1 MRADTCGN
9 PFSGYGSYTIAAGLA
24 CFWALS
30 LAGVVYDWTGDR
42 HWGVINDSGKVVSVI
57 LPIIFVGLCHLEA
70 VQTSTPLFY
79 FFADVLYFVFIAA
92 GAIFLL
98 MILVKYV
105 QTRRELKAWT
115 WVYAI
120 GDTRRGSSTSRAY
133 RLNGETTPSTDN
145 TAQQQQFRPN
155 VIYDSW
161 LLLRLCIAFAFL
173 CIFEFN
179 TVIVQLTGHTDMEAD
194 AARDAPD
201 FSAERA
207 RRDFALLMPG
217 AIASVLAFVTFGTTQ
232 QFRNTMYRAFI
243 PKRWQRKED
252 SSGVSRAPP
261 RLDVALT
268 SAEHSDH
275 EHER

>member
-1 MRADTCGN
+1 MTARYNHIRANVNN
-9 PFSGYGSYTIAAGLA
+9 PMLSASNGYTGLD
-24 CFWALS
+24 L
-30 LAGVVYDWTGDR
+30 
-42 HWGVINDSGKVVSVI
+42 
-57 LPIIFVGLCHLEA
+57 
-70 VQTSTPLFY
+70 
-79 FFADVLYFVFIAA
+79 VLWSIHFLFIAA
-92 GAIFLL
+92 GAVFLL

-120 GDTRRGSSTSRAY
+120 GDNTRRGSSTTRAY

-207 RRDFALLMPG
+207 RRDLALLMPG

-232 QFRNTMYRAFI
+232 QFRNIMYRAFI

-261 RLDVALT
+261 RLDVAVT